1 MIFNTFNV
9 IIRVICYDTIVI
21 NFLAHGAKKQCVGK
35 KFAKECMGE
44 GLDGDEWPQV
54 HCTMSKGCLM
64 PMLQDGIGVW
74 LRDCFGP
81 TLICIVV
88 STQPTDNLYQ

>member
-1 MIFNTFNV
+1 M
-9 IIRVICYDTIVI
+9 
-21 NFLAHGAKKQCVGK
+21 GK
-35 KFAKECMGE
+35 
-44 GLDGDEWPQV
+44 GLDGDEGPQV
-54 HCTMSKGCLM
+54 HGTMSKGCLI

-81 TLICIVV
+81 TLIGIVV

>member
-1 MIFNTFNV
+1 
-9 IIRVICYDTIVI
+9 
-21 NFLAHGAKKQCVGK
+21 
-35 KFAKECMGE
+35 MGE
-44 GLDGDEWPQV
+44 VLDGDEGPQV

-74 LRDCFGP
+74 LRDYFGP

-88 STQPTDNLYQ
+88 STQPTDNLY

>member
-54 HCTMSKGCLM
+54 HCTMLKGCLM

-88 STQPTDNLYQ
+88 STQSTDNLYQ